1 MIKNKAEGF
10 TLLNARQKR
19 AVRQLAD
26 DSTGFTTVE
35 LIIATVVG
43 GIIIA
48 SASLIIGNYSHLSG
62 KGRNL
67 VLSNSFVEAKAEA
80 LRSTG
85 YNGLNDGITDIGNEL
100 PAELAQPRS
109 ASLQI
114 SASGAGLKQV
124 DITVTY
130 SDQGTP
136 RTYSYR
142 TYIGELGV
150 GQ

>member
-1 MIKNKAEGF
+1 MIKNKSEGF
-10 TLLNARQKR
+10 TI
-19 AVRQLAD
+19 
-26 DSTGFTTVE
+26 VE
-35 LIIATVVG
+35 LITATIIAAVVV
-43 GIIIA
+43 A
-48 SASLIIGNYSHLSG
+48 SASLIIGNYSHLGG

-80 LRSTG
+80 LRSIG
-85 YNGLNDGITDIGNEL
+85 YNGLNDGVTDISNEL
-100 PAELAQPRS
+100 PAELTPPRS

-114 SASGAGLKQV
+114 SAPGGAGLKQIDV
-124 DITVTY
+124 SVTY

>member
-1 MIKNKAEGF
+1 M
-10 TLLNARQKR
+10 
-19 AVRQLAD
+19 
-26 DSTGFTTVE
+26 
-35 LIIATVVG
+35 
-43 GIIIA
+43 A

-62 KGRNL
+62 RGRNL
-67 VLSNSFVEAKAEA
+67 VLSSSFVEAKVEA
-80 LRSTG
+80 LRSIG
-85 YNGLNDGITDIGNEL
+85 YNGLGDGTSDIGNEL

-114 SASGAGLKQV
+114 SAQGAGLRQI
-124 DITVTY
+124 DIIVTY

>member
-1 MIKNKAEGF
+1 MIKNKSE
-10 TLLNARQKR
+10 
-19 AVRQLAD
+19 
-26 DSTGFTTVE
+26 GFTTVE
-35 LIIATVVG
+35 LITATIIAAIVV
-43 GIIIA
+43 A

-67 VLSNSFVEAKAEA
+67 ILSNSFVEAKAEA
-80 LRSTG
+80 LRSIG
-85 YNGLNDGITDIGNEL
+85 YSGLSDSTTDISNEL
-100 PAELAQPRS
+100 PAELATPRS

-114 SASGAGLKQV
+114 SATGGAGLKQI
-124 DITVTY
+124 DIAITY
-130 SDQGTP
+130 SDQGAP

>member
-19 AVRQLAD
+19 AVRQLAA

-100 PAELAQPRS
+100 PAELATPRS

-114 SASGAGLKQV
+114 SPQGAGLKQI

-130 SDQGTP
+130 SDQGAP